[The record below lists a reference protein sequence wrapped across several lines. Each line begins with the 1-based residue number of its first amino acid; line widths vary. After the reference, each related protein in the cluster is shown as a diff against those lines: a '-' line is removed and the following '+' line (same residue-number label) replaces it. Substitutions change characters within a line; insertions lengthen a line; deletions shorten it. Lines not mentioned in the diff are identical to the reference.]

1 MPCLCQIA
9 IEMSSSG
16 LTNSLPAFS
25 PCTTLILI
33 TQVIPRSFMTEYQAL
48 NNDCDRH
55 QRNDVGTSD
64 SSGLISQADTMLSI
78 VEEGLQLLRM
88 SVHET
93 EYSLLL
99 GMRRDLSRHL
109 RLLLYGFNDCTVPSI
124 AISTYSLQYSGA
136 AGRPRI
142 IVNIDTVEFLR
153 SCGYTWN
160 QVAHALQVSRSTL
173 WRRLKEADY
182 EINKYTDISD
192 DELDSIIAQIQRE
205 NPNCGLQLMYGYL
218 RDRGVHVQRY
228 RLRESALRIDPLR
241 RMVRWQQ
248 VVSRRSYSVKRSN
261 SLWHIDGHHS
271 LIRWRMVVHGGI
283 DGYSRMVVYL
293 ACSTN
298 KSLTVYKLFKA
309 ATEQFGVP
317 SRVRSDKGGENV
329 LVCQFMIRVR
339 GTGRASHIAGS
350 SVHNQ
355 RIERLWR
362 DVYRCVCSTY
372 HELFYS
378 MEAMGALDTVSDT
391 DLFVLHY
398 VICQELTE
406 VLVNLQGRGT
416 SIQYE
421 LKETGHHS
429 KL

>member
-1 MPCLCQIA
+1 
-9 IEMSSSG
+9 
-16 LTNSLPAFS
+16 
-25 PCTTLILI
+25 
-33 TQVIPRSFMTEYQAL
+33 MTEYQAL

-55 QRNDVGTSD
+55 QRNDVGISD

-109 RLLLYGFNDCTVPSI
+109 RLLLYGFNDCTVPPI
-124 AISTYSLQYSGA
+124 AISTYSLQYSDA

-142 IVNIDTVEFLR
+142 RVNIDTVEFLR

-160 QVAHALQVSRSTL
+160 QAAHALQVSRSTL
-173 WRRLKEADY
+173 WRQLKEADY

-205 NPNCGLQLMYGYL
+205 SPNCGLQLMYGYL

-228 RLRESALRIDPLR
+228 RLRESALRIDPVR
-241 RMVRWQQ
+241 SRWQQ

-283 DGYSRMVVYL
+283 DGYSRMV
-293 ACSTN
+293 ACSTTN
-298 KSLTVYKLFKA
+298 KSF
-309 ATEQFGVP
+309 
-317 SRVRSDKGGENV
+317 
-329 LVCQFMIRVR
+329 
-339 GTGRASHIAGS
+339 
-350 SVHNQ
+350 
-355 RIERLWR
+355 
-362 DVYRCVCSTY
+362 
-372 HELFYS
+372 
-378 MEAMGALDTVSDT
+378 
-391 DLFVLHY
+391 
-398 VICQELTE
+398 
-406 VLVNLQGRGT
+406 
-416 SIQYE
+416 
-421 LKETGHHS
+421 
-429 KL
+429 